1 MSYLQK
7 LAFLAVSLIVMTGF
21 SSCGNVSKIRSQLL
35 VDTPIGTKFGQVLEY
50 CSKKKLTCA
59 QSTKAG
65 YLNQDTGA
73 VVGVKSI
80 WAVVSERKEAP
91 LTTTTMAAYWGFDKD
106 DNLID
111 IWVWKT
117 IDAP

>member
-1 MSYLQK
+1 MSYLRK
-7 LAFLAVSLIVMTGF
+7 LAYLAVSLIVMTSF
-21 SSCGNVSKIRSQLL
+21 SGCGNVSKIRSKLL
-35 VDTPIGTKFGQVLEY
+35 MDTPIGTKYEQVLEY
-50 CSKKKLTCA
+50 CSKVKLTCA

-73 VVGVKSI
+73 VIGVKSI
-80 WAVVSERKEAP
+80 WAVVSEKQEAP
-91 LTTTTMAAYWGFDKD
+91 LTTTTIAAYWGFNKD

-117 IDAP
+117 IDAL